1 MDSVLHQ
8 LQFSLSI
15 TGPICLMLVLGVIF
29 KRFGLINDNF
39 IEIGSKLVFKVT
51 LPAMLFVS
59 IVASEHDFFRRQW
72 FHQLRRSREH
82 SVFLFS
88 PTCPFLFCLNLLP
101 IRAC

>member
-59 IVASEHDFFRRQW
+59 IVASEHDFSAASGFINYGVVASIL
-72 FHQLRRSREH
+72 FFIFTYM
-82 SVFLFS
+82 SVSVLFK
-88 PTCPFLFCLNLLP
+88 
-101 IRAC
+101 